1 MSERIMNIILRSLTV
16 LTLGFSVLLSAACNT
31 KESGESK
38 YQLDSEDIRTKRH
51 MENKTPTLNF
61 EPEALKN
68 IITQGDFSKSS
79 ATTVFSENKK
89 YRVTLYS
96 KVFPLPMQKIH
107 SWVAHIETADGK
119 PLEKATIYIH
129 GGMPQH
135 RHGFPVQP
143 RVEKNL
149 GNGNYL
155 IKGVKFSMIGDWEM
169 RLNIKEPTVRD
180 RAIFKIKM
188 K

>member
-1 MSERIMNIILRSLTV
+1 MNIILRSLTV
-16 LTLGFSVLLSAACNT
+16 LILGLSVLLSVACNANNN
-31 KESGESK
+31 
-38 YQLDSEDIRTKRH
+38 QADSDEVRKQRQIQNR
-51 MENKTPTLNF
+51 TPTLNF
-61 EPEALKN
+61 EIAEPKN
-68 IITQGDFSKSS
+68 IIKQGDFSKSS
-79 ATTVFSENKK
+79 ATIIFSEDKK

-96 KVFPLPMQKIH
+96 NVFPIPMQKIH
-107 SWVAHIETADGK
+107 SWTAHIETADGK
-119 PLEKATIYIH
+119 PLDKATIYIH
-129 GGMPQH
+129 GGMPEH

-143 RVEKNL
+143 RVKESL

-169 RLNIKEPTVRD
+169 RLNIKEPTIRD